1 MKHADW
7 TTLYP
12 WLVWTL
18 TALIGLGVALASAGK
33 PLHIRRLPAIDA
45 IEEAVGRATEM
56 GRPMLFVPGLAA
68 VDVVTFQAV
77 AIAGH
82 IARLAARYRSRIL
95 MPVTDTV
102 ILTMAEQVLREAYA
116 EGGAP
121 DAFRPE
127 DVRFLSGDQFAFA
140 SGVVGL
146 MNRERV
152 AANFFFGSFAAE
164 SLILAETGQA
174 LGAIQIAGTPSTL
187 QIPFFIAACDF
198 TVIGEEYYAVTAYLT
213 REPILLGSVWGQDVS
228 RILLATLVFL
238 ITLTQKFLPAEVLK
252 FLGVKALGL

>member
-1 MKHADW
+1 MEHADW
-7 TTLYP
+7 GTIYP
-12 WLVWTL
+12 YLVWTL
-18 TALIGLGVALASAGK
+18 VAIIGLGIALASAGK
-33 PLHIRRLPAIDA
+33 RLHIRRLPAIDA

-56 GRPMLFVPGLAA
+56 GRPMMFVPGLAG
-68 VDVVTFQAV
+68 VDVPTFQAI

-82 IARLAARYRSRIL
+82 VARLAARYRSRIIL
-95 MPVTDTV
+95 PVTDTV

-121 DAFRPE
+121 DAFNPE
-127 DVRFLSGDQFAFA
+127 DIRFLSGDQFAFA

-164 SLILAETGQA
+164 ALILAETGQA

-213 REPILLGSVWGQDVS
+213 REPILLGSVWGQDVC
-228 RILLATLVFL
+228 RILLASL
-238 ITLTQKFLPAEVLK
+238 IFATTVAQKFLPPVVLK
-252 FLGVKALGL
+252 FLGL

>member
-1 MKHADW
+1 MEHADW
-7 TTLYP
+7 GTIYP
-12 WLVWTL
+12 WMVWFL
-18 TALIGLGVALASAGK
+18 TAFIGGSIALAYAGK
-33 PLHIRRLPAIDA
+33 QLHIRRLPAIDA

-56 GRPMLFVPGLAA
+56 GRPMLFVPGLADI
-68 VDVVTFQAV
+68 DVQTFQAI

-82 IARLAARYRSRIL
+82 IARLSARYRTRVI
-95 MPVTDTV
+95 MPVTHTV
-102 ILTMAEQVLREAYA
+102 IMTMAEQVLREAYA

-152 AANFFFGSFAAE
+152 AASFFFGNFAAE

-187 QIPFFIAACDF
+187 QLPFFIAACDF

-228 RILLATLVFL
+228 RIGIAALIFL
-238 ITLTQKFLPAEVLK
+238 TTLTQKWLPAVIMK
-252 FLGVKALGL
+252 FLQFPGL

>member
-1 MKHADW
+1 MEHADW
-7 TTLYP
+7 TTIYP
-12 WLVWTL
+12 YLVWVL
-18 TALIGLGVALASAGK
+18 TAIVGLGITLAYAGK
-33 PLHIRRLPAIDA
+33 RLHIRRLPAIDA

-56 GRPMLFVPGLAA
+56 GRPMLFVPGLAG
-68 VDVVTFQAV
+68 VDVPTFQAI
-77 AIAGH
+77 AISGH
-82 IARLAARYRSRIL
+82 VARLAARYRSRII

-121 DAFRPE
+121 DAFHPE
-127 DVRFLSGDQFAFA
+127 DIRFLSGDQFAFA

-213 REPILLGSVWGQDVS
+213 REPILLGSVWGQDVC
-228 RILLATLVFL
+228 RILLASIIFATTLM
-238 ITLTQKFLPAEVLK
+238 QKFLPK
-252 FLGVKALGL
+252 FILEFLTRVGG

>member
-1 MKHADW
+1 MEHGNW
-7 TTLYP
+7 STIYP
-12 WLVWTL
+12 WLVWFL
-18 TALIGLGVALASAGK
+18 TALIGLGILLASLGM

-56 GRPMLFVPGLAA
+56 GRPMLFVPGLAG
-68 VDVVTFQAV
+68 VDVPTFQAI

-95 MPVTDTV
+95 LPVTDTV

-121 DAFRPE
+121 EAFHPE
-127 DVRFLSGDQFAFA
+127 DIRYLSGEQFAFA

-152 AANFFFGSFAAE
+152 AANFFFGNFAAE

-213 REPILLGSVWGQDVS
+213 REPILLGSVWGQDIC
-228 RILLATLVFL
+228 RISLAALILAVTLSHKLL
-238 ITLTQKFLPAEVLK
+238 QKSPTVLK
-252 FLGVKALGL
+252 FLGL